1 MQWVP
6 GIQLEWV
13 HFENKNKN
21 GIVGMNEKIQYW
33 IDIAEYDF
41 ELWKM
46 QRDCSKNRGVISMD
60 KEKVIERV
68 KQYSDLVRQNFSVK
82 KIILYGSYN
91 KGSARKDSDIDVAV
105 VLSSID
111 EDFLM
116 SESKLF
122 RLRRNIDAR
131 IEPIL
136 LEEKNDKSG
145 FLEEILKT
153 GEIIYSAD

>member
-1 MQWVP
+1 
-6 GIQLEWV
+6 
-13 HFENKNKN
+13 
-21 GIVGMNEKIQYW
+21 
-33 IDIAEYDF
+33 
-41 ELWKM
+41 
-46 QRDCSKNRGVISMD
+46 
-60 KEKVIERV
+60 
-68 KQYSDLVRQNFSVK
+68 
-82 KIILYGSYN
+82 
-91 KGSARKDSDIDVAV
+91 
-105 VLSSID
+105 
-111 EDFLM
+111 M

>member
-1 MQWVP
+1 MKRFST
-6 GIQLEWV
+6 GL
-13 HFENKNKN
+13 
-21 GIVGMNEKIQYW
+21 
-33 IDIAEYDF
+33 
-41 ELWKM
+41 
-46 QRDCSKNRGVISMD
+46 ISMD

-68 KQYSDLVRQNFSVK
+68 KQYSDLVRQNFRVK
-82 KIILYGSYN
+82 KIILYGSYV
-91 KGSARKDSDIDVAV
+91 KGSAKKDSDIDVAV

-111 EDFLM
+111 EDLLM

-153 GEIIYSAD
+153 GEIIYSADYLYCFKQEIKYINQFFLFSLLFV

>member
-1 MQWVP
+1 
-6 GIQLEWV
+6 
-13 HFENKNKN
+13 
-21 GIVGMNEKIQYW
+21 
-33 IDIAEYDF
+33 
-41 ELWKM
+41 
-46 QRDCSKNRGVISMD
+46 MD

-68 KQYSDLVRQNFSVK
+68 KQYSDLVRQNFRVK
-82 KIILYGSYN
+82 KIILYGSYA

-105 VLSSID
+105 ILSSID
-111 EDFLM
+111 EDFLK

-122 RLRRNIDAR
+122 RLKRSIDAR

-136 LEEKNDKSG
+136 LEENNDKSG